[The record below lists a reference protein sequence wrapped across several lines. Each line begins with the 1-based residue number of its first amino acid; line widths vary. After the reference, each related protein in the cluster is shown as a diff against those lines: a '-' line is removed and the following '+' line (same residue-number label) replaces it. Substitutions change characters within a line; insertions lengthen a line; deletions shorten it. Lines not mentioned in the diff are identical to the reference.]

1 MSGKEGKRMEPAFDY
16 DAELQRYHQ
25 RLVTAL
31 DVRADDRVLD
41 IGCGTG
47 LTTRE
52 SARKAESA
60 VGVDISEQMVE
71 TARRISE
78 EDGLRNVDFEVADV
92 QVHPFP
98 AESFSLGVSR
108 FGTMFFGDPEAA
120 FANIARALRPGARLV
135 QLVWQDVKYQGW
147 HTAIRQA
154 LADGR
159 DVPATGGAFSLAD
172 PATSERL
179 LTTAGFKEIE
189 VTDVREPVYYGPDAE
204 TACNAARSLQ
214 LTQNLLA
221 GLNPAQTDEA
231 LQRLVDTFATHQ
243 TPDGIWLDTRAW
255 LITAHRQ

>member
-1 MSGKEGKRMEPAFDY
+1 MTDFDY
-16 DAELQRYHQ
+16 DAELQRYHR
-25 RLVTAL
+25 RLVAAL
-31 DVRADDRVLD
+31 DIRADDRALD

-52 SARKAESA
+52 AAKKAESV
-60 VGVDISEQMVE
+60 VGVDISEQMVA

-78 EDGLRNVDFEVADV
+78 EEGLRNVDFEVADV

-108 FGTMFFGDPEAA
+108 FGTMFFADPDAA
-120 FANIARALRPGARLV
+120 FANIARALRPGARFV
-135 QLVWQDVKYQGW
+135 QLVWQDVEHQGW

-159 DVPATGGAFSLAD
+159 TVPATGGAFSLAD
-172 PATSERL
+172 PATAERL
-179 LTTAGFKEIE
+179 LTTAGFGNIQI
-189 VTDVREPVYYGPDAE
+189 TDVREPVYYGSDAE
-204 TACNAARSLQ
+204 AACDAARSLQ

-221 GLNPAQTDEA
+221 DLNPAETEQA
-231 LQRLVDTFATHQ
+231 LHRLHDTFAAHHT
-243 TPDGIWLDTRAW
+243 TDGIWLDTRAW